1 MPDCSSSLFKVGIL
15 QQESSFFQEAVV
27 IFIWTINI
35 VYWLRHI
42 FFSCNSCMLVCN
54 IKNLIIFLPFKKT
67 CWWFTVVY
75 RMKPG
80 SRHPRLRSAFLC
92 SLIPISNTAC
102 FFFLPPASSD
112 KLFLV
117 TLKILGKYF
126 SLGIFKNFFPALWIY
141 NWWKTFISLRHTMW
155 IFDIC
160 VYYERLPQ

>member
-42 FFSCNSCMLVCN
+42 FLAVTHMLVCN
-54 IKNLIIFLPFKKT
+54 IKNLIIFLPFKKI
-67 CWWFTVVY
+67 CCWFTVVY

-80 SRHPRLRSAFLC
+80 SSHPRLRSAFLC

-112 KLFLV
+112 KLFVV

-126 SLGIFKNFFPALWIY
+126 SLGIFKNFFQLYGYITDE
-141 NWWKTFISLRHTMW
+141 KHL
-155 IFDIC
+155 
-160 VYYERLPQ
+160 